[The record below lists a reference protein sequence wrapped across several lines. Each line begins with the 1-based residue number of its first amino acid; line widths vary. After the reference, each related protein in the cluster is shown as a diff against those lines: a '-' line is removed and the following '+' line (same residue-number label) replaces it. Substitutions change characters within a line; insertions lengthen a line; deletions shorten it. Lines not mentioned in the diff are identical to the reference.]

1 MKSQLSAS
9 LDILGVFDKFA
20 TFLVIVLLPNIIQKC
35 QLVSSEIQ
43 LSDRNLWIS

>member
-9 LDILGVFDKFA
+9 FDILGAFDKF
-20 TFLVIVLLPNIIQKC
+20 TRFLVIVLPLNIIQNC

-43 LSDRNLWIS
+43 LSNRNL